1 MKGVVPSTGADDAD
15 ASAPAVAVPRRRGGW
30 WTRFRAAHLY
40 DYNFKATH
48 YWLALSLTGSLSVLM
63 ALTALLNDVGAE
75 RWQIVG
81 WLSIAAVAAAFPIQ
95 IPRSK
100 HSISTGDLI
109 VFLVLALHGVQAAVL
124 AAALE
129 SFIASSRS
137 SARVS
142 SRIASMAAAATGM
155 VLGGFLFEALQ
166 RVLQQQ
172 GVSIAAAHLGALAA
186 AAMVCCAA
194 STWALMQVVYL
205 KRSLHLKVRE
215 WFSQVSWVGTLYL
228 MSATLAGM
236 LSLNAQQF
244 GRSAVAVGVLVMGL
258 SLALL
263 RSHFR
268 QQIVEHEAQEA
279 RVAAAQA
286 AAEQN
291 QKRFHSAFSQASI
304 GMAIVS
310 TQGAVLQAN
319 HALHALLG
327 YADQALLQRAFHS
340 LLHAGDA
347 SLLER
352 HVDDVLARRQ
362 DRFSIELRCVGA
374 DMRET
379 WVSLHCALFGDAA
392 TEQVPP
398 IAVPAAAETVAAG
411 ATVERAR
418 ADSGLIFQLHDI
430 TSRRR
435 AEGELRHIAYH
446 DSLTDLANR
455 NCFHERLS
463 VAVERSRSER
473 RNGFA
478 VMMLDLDRFKIV
490 NDSLGH
496 PAGDELLKEVARRL
510 AASVRP
516 RDLVARLGGDEFAI
530 LLEDTVQQADAVRL
544 GERLLLALDK
554 PFNING
560 TDVRAQASIGLTFS
574 DMGHREPAEI
584 LRDADL
590 AMYQAKAD
598 GKGRLAL
605 FNSSM
610 HEQLGQKLQLEADLR
625 RAIGE
630 GQLSLAYQPLFE
642 LDPHRLNG
650 FEALARWTH
659 PVRGSVSPGVFIALA
674 EETGCI
680 EALTSWA
687 IDEAVRQHAIWQ
699 QQSPGNCDLVIHV
712 NVSGKDLAQ
721 PHFVPHVRDV
731 LQRHGLPPKLL
742 VLEITES
749 TLMEHRELAL
759 VALEELCKLG
769 VKVGIDDFGTGY
781 SSLAYLSTLPFD
793 CLKIDRSFV
802 IGMDKSPQNLEIV
815 RTVISLG
822 RSLNKQVVAEGI
834 ETHAQLQQLRK
845 LGATIGQ
852 GYLLARPL
860 SPTQVQQLLLE
871 PHVAPA

>member
-1 MKGVVPSTGADDAD
+1 MAEAAPTTGTADAD
-15 ASAPAVAVPRRRGGW
+15 ASAAAAAVPCRRGGW
-30 WTRFRAAHLY
+30 WGRFRAAHLY
-40 DYNFKATH
+40 DYNLKATH
-48 YWLALSLTGSLSVLM
+48 YWLALSLTGSVSVLM
-63 ALTALLNDVGAE
+63 ALTALATTVGVE

-81 WLSIAAVAAAFPIQ
+81 WLLIAAVAAAFPIQ

-137 SARVS
+137 SSRVS

-172 GVSIAAAHLGALAA
+172 GVPVAAAHLGALAA

-205 KRSLHLKVRE
+205 KRSLRLNVRE
-215 WFSQVSWVGTLYL
+215 WFSHVSWVGTLYL
-228 MSATLAGM
+228 VSATLAGM

-244 GRSAVAVGVLVMGL
+244 GRAAVAVGVLVMGL

-268 QQIVEHEAQEA
+268 QQIVEHDAQEA

-286 AAEQN
+286 EAQQN

-310 TQGAVLQAN
+310 NDGAVLQAN
-319 HALHALLG
+319 QALHHLLG
-327 YADQALLQRAFHS
+327 YADQALLQRSFRS

-352 HVDDVLARRQ
+352 HVAGVLTRTK

-374 DMRET
+374 DQRET

-392 TEQVPP
+392 G
-398 IAVPAAAETVAAG
+398 ETVPTTAVSAGTGADDAAG
-411 ATVERAR
+411 AG
-418 ADSGLIFQLHDI
+418 SGLIFQLHDI

-463 VAVERSRSER
+463 VAVENSRTDSR
-473 RNGFA
+473 KGFA

-510 AASVRP
+510 GASVRP
-516 RDLVARLGGDEFAI
+516 HDLVARLGGDEFAI
-530 LLEDTVQQADAVRL
+530 LLEDTVVQDDAVRL

-554 PFNING
+554 PVNING
-560 TDVRAQASIGLTFS
+560 TDVRPQASIGLTFS
-574 DMGHREPAEI
+574 DMGYREPAEI

-605 FNSSM
+605 FDASL

-630 GQLSLAYQPLFE
+630 GQLALAYQPLFE
-642 LDPHRLNG
+642 LEPHRLNG

-659 PVRGSVSPGVFIALA
+659 PVRGTISPAVFIALA

-687 IDEAVRQHAIWQ
+687 IEEAVRQHAIWQ
-699 QQSPGNCDLVIHV
+699 QQAPANADLVIHV

-721 PHFVPHVRDV
+721 PHFVPHVRSV

-749 TLMEHRELAL
+749 TLMEHREQAL
-759 VALEELCKLG
+759 VALDDLCELG

-815 RTVISLG
+815 RTVVSLG

-834 ETHAQLQQLRK
+834 ETHAQLRQLRT

-852 GYLLARPL
+852 GYLLSRPL
-860 SPTQVQQLLLE
+860 SPTQVQLLLEE